1 MDYMEP
7 DNDLKDSFYLRIM
20 RSSCCAALREKY
32 ALDEPLPDRLAK
44 LLNKLDEPKGVAPI
58 HIHRRRIAAVS
69 TGINIR
75 KMRPRPTPAQRGVQ
89 FAIAQRR
96 WVTRRLRR
104 RPAGLSPGVEPH
116 REQACC
122 AGSPTGPATCCRPT
136 CPARSN
142 SGGDLQGEAQP
153 QRLQDQVLKAGL
165 LTLAELEDFK
175 SLLDSPE
182 YRWVGQMTIS
192 VWLAYLGKWRPRSR
206 FFRWHGIGHHL
217 VGVSPIARSAG
228 VVIGPLKR
236 EPKGRSG
243 PQFA

>member
-1 MDYMEP
+1 
-7 DNDLKDSFYLRIM
+7 
-20 RSSCCAALREKY
+20 
-32 ALDEPLPDRLAK
+32 
-44 LLNKLDEPKGVAPI
+44 
-58 HIHRRRIAAVS
+58 
-69 TGINIR
+69 
-75 KMRPRPTPAQRGVQ
+75 MRPRPTPAQRGVQ

-192 VWLAYLGKWRPRSR
+192 VWGRRTLANGGREAVSSGGTALGTTLSASAQSR
-206 FFRWHGIGHHL
+206 
-217 VGVSPIARSAG
+217 VSSAG